1 MGNSCDNDWRCPF
14 VGLDGGDGG
23 VHSGPCQKTGRPHV
37 SIRIKTGQQKILRAA
52 IEEKKS
58 RTGTAR
64 RSKKKKQRRRRSDN
78 PLFLQCLVERLAV
91 FLSFFP

>member
-23 VHSGPCQKTGRPHV
+23 VHSGPCQKPED
-37 SIRIKTGQQKILRAA
+37 RILVYEQKLDNKKILRAA

-64 RSKKKKQRRRRSDN
+64 RSKKKNKEEEGRITHYFCN
-78 PLFLQCLVERLAV
+78 V
-91 FLSFFP
+91 